1 MRHTVVILSA
11 AATAAA
17 LGLGGCAQSRDPESA
32 GTTATVETSPAP
44 SVGLAPPGPP
54 ARGGPPLPAPAAL
67 TDVMGRLADP
77 ALPGDQKVVLIEN
90 GTADEAAGLDR
101 FAAALRDN
109 GALPLTFEVR
119 DMAWSQADPGNVVAT
134 VVVRTSNPQT
144 GEFTY
149 PMEFAP
155 AEESWQ
161 LTRRT
166 ADLLLELDG
175 DPASPPPAAPPGTPP
190 AAPPPPGSPPPP
202 PGSPPA
208 PPAPTPPPPAPP
220 SPTPTP

>member
-17 LGLGGCAQSRDPESA
+17 LGLGGCAQSGDPEST

-67 TDVMGRLADP
+67 TEVMGRLADP
-77 ALPGDQKVVLIEN
+77 ALPGDQKIVLIEN

-101 FAAALRDN
+101 FATALRDN

-144 GEFTY
+144 GEFTF

-155 AEESWQ
+155 ADESWQ

-175 DPASPPPAAPPGTPP
+175 EPGAPPP
-190 AAPPPPGSPPPP
+190 APPPPPEPGPPAPNP
-202 PGSPPA
+202 EPGPPA
-208 PPAPTPPPPAPP
+208 PPAPAPPSP

>member
-1 MRHTVVILSA
+1 
-11 AATAAA
+11 
-17 LGLGGCAQSRDPESA
+17 
-32 GTTATVETSPAP
+32 
-44 SVGLAPPGPP
+44 
-54 ARGGPPLPAPAAL
+54 
-67 TDVMGRLADP
+67 MGRLADP
-77 ALPGDQKVVLIEN
+77 ALPGDQKIVLIEN

-101 FAAALRDN
+101 FATALRDN

-144 GEFTY
+144 GEFTF

-155 AEESWQ
+155 ADESWQ

-175 DPASPPPAAPPGTPP
+175 APGAAPPSPQPPPDPGPPAPNPAPGPP
-190 AAPPPPGSPPPP
+190 AAPPPP
-202 PGSPPA
+202 A
-208 PPAPTPPPPAPP
+208 PAPP

>member
-1 MRHTVVILSA
+1 MRHTVAILSA

-17 LGLGGCAQSRDPESA
+17 LGLGGCAQSGDPESA

-67 TDVMGRLADP
+67 TEVMGRLADP
-77 ALPGDQKVVLIEN
+77 ALPGDQKIVLIEN

-101 FAAALRDN
+101 FATALRDN

-144 GEFTY
+144 GEFTF

-155 AEESWQ
+155 ADESWQ

-175 DPASPPPAAPPGTPP
+175 EPGAPPPAPPPEPGPP
-190 AAPPPPGSPPPP
+190 APNPDPG
-202 PGSPPA
+202 PPA
-208 PPAPTPPPPAPP
+208 PPAPAPP
-220 SPTPTP
+220 SPTPTPTP

>member
-1 MRHTVVILSA
+1 MRHTVAILSA

-17 LGLGGCAQSRDPESA
+17 LGLGGCAQSGDPESA

-67 TDVMGRLADP
+67 TEVMGRLADP

-101 FAAALRDN
+101 FATALRDN

-144 GEFTY
+144 GEFTF

-155 AEESWQ
+155 ADESWQ

-175 DPASPPPAAPPGTPP
+175 EPGAPPP
-190 AAPPPPGSPPPP
+190 APPPPPEPGPPAPNP
-202 PGSPPA
+202 EPGPPA
-208 PPAPTPPPPAPP
+208 PPAPAPP
-220 SPTPTP
+220 SPTPTPTP

>member
-17 LGLGGCAQSRDPESA
+17 LGLGGCAQSGDPESA

-67 TDVMGRLADP
+67 TEVMGRLADP

-101 FAAALRDN
+101 FATALRDN

-144 GEFTY
+144 GEFTF

-155 AEESWQ
+155 ADESWQ

-175 DPASPPPAAPPGTPP
+175 EPGAPPP
-190 AAPPPPGSPPPP
+190 APPPPPEPGPPAPNP
-202 PGSPPA
+202 EPGPPA
-208 PPAPTPPPPAPP
+208 PPAPAPPSP

>member
-1 MRHTVVILSA
+1 VRHTVAILSA

-17 LGLGGCAQSRDPESA
+17 LGLGGCAQSGDPESA

-67 TDVMGRLADP
+67 TEVMGRLADP
-77 ALPGDQKVVLIEN
+77 ALPGDQKIVLIEN

-101 FAAALRDN
+101 FATALRDN

-144 GEFTY
+144 GEFTF

-155 AEESWQ
+155 ADESWQ

-175 DPASPPPAAPPGTPP
+175 EPGAPPPAPPPEPGPP
-190 AAPPPPGSPPPP
+190 APNPEPG
-202 PGSPPA
+202 PPA
-208 PPAPTPPPPAPP
+208 PPAPAPP
-220 SPTPTP
+220 SPTPTPTP

>member
-1 MRHTVVILSA
+1 MRHTVAILSA

-17 LGLGGCAQSRDPESA
+17 LGLGGCARSGDPESA

-44 SVGLAPPGPP
+44 SVGLAPPAPP

-77 ALPGDQKVVLIEN
+77 ALSGDQKIVLIEN

-101 FAAALRDN
+101 FATALRDN

-144 GEFTY
+144 GEFTF

-155 AEESWQ
+155 ADESWQ

-175 DPASPPPAAPPGTPP
+175 DPAGPPP
-190 AAPPPPGSPPPP
+190 APPPPPEPGPPAPNPAPGPPAPPPP
-202 PGSPPA
+202 PA
-208 PPAPTPPPPAPP
+208 PAPP

>member
-17 LGLGGCAQSRDPESA
+17 LGLGGCAQSGDPEST

-101 FAAALRDN
+101 FATALRDN

-144 GEFTY
+144 GEFTF

-155 AEESWQ
+155 ADESWQ

-175 DPASPPPAAPPGTPP
+175 EPGAPPP
-190 AAPPPPGSPPPP
+190 APPPPPEPGPPAPNP
-202 PGSPPA
+202 EPGPPA
-208 PPAPTPPPPAPP
+208 PPAPAPPSP

>member
-1 MRHTVVILSA
+1 MRHTVAILSA

-17 LGLGGCAQSRDPESA
+17 LGLGACAQSGDPEST

-77 ALPGDQKVVLIEN
+77 ALPGDQKIVLIEN

-101 FAAALRDN
+101 FATALRDN

-175 DPASPPPAAPPGTPP
+175 EPGAPPP
-190 AAPPPPGSPPPP
+190 APPPPPEPGPPAPNP
-202 PGSPPA
+202 EPGPPA
-208 PPAPTPPPPAPP
+208 PPAPAPPSP

>member
-1 MRHTVVILSA
+1 
-11 AATAAA
+11 
-17 LGLGGCAQSRDPESA
+17 
-32 GTTATVETSPAP
+32 
-44 SVGLAPPGPP
+44 
-54 ARGGPPLPAPAAL
+54 
-67 TDVMGRLADP
+67 MGRLADP

-144 GEFTY
+144 GEFTF

-155 AEESWQ
+155 ADESWQ

-175 DPASPPPAAPPGTPP
+175 EPGAPPP
-190 AAPPPPGSPPPP
+190 APPPPPEPGPPAPNP
-202 PGSPPA
+202 EPGPPA
-208 PPAPTPPPPAPP
+208 PPAPAPPSP

>member
-1 MRHTVVILSA
+1 MRHTVAILSA
-11 AATAAA
+11 AAAAAA
-17 LGLGGCAQSRDPESA
+17 LGLGGCAPSGDPESA

-44 SVGLAPPGPP
+44 SVGLAPPAPP

-67 TDVMGRLADP
+67 TEVMGRLADP
-77 ALPGDQKVVLIEN
+77 ALPGDQKIVLIEN

-101 FAAALRDN
+101 FATALRDN

-144 GEFTY
+144 GEFTF

-155 AEESWQ
+155 ADESWQ

-175 DPASPPPAAPPGTPP
+175 DPGAPPPTPQPPPEPGPPAPNPAPGPP
-190 AAPPPPGSPPPP
+190 AAPPPP
-202 PGSPPA
+202 A
-208 PPAPTPPPPAPP
+208 PAPP

>member
-1 MRHTVVILSA
+1 MRHTVAILSA

-17 LGLGGCAQSRDPESA
+17 LGLGGCAQSGDPESA

-77 ALPGDQKVVLIEN
+77 ALPGDQKIVLIEN

-101 FAAALRDN
+101 FATALRDN

-144 GEFTY
+144 GEFTF

-155 AEESWQ
+155 ADESWQ

-175 DPASPPPAAPPGTPP
+175 EPGAPPP
-190 AAPPPPGSPPPP
+190 APPPPPEPGPPAPNP
-202 PGSPPA
+202 EPGPPA
-208 PPAPTPPPPAPP
+208 PPAPAPPSP

>member
-17 LGLGGCAQSRDPESA
+17 LGLGGCAQSGDPESA

-77 ALPGDQKVVLIEN
+77 ALPGDQKIVLIEN

-101 FAAALRDN
+101 FATALRDN

-144 GEFTY
+144 GEFTF

-155 AEESWQ
+155 ADESWQ

-175 DPASPPPAAPPGTPP
+175 DPGAPPPAPPPPPDPGPPAPNPAPGPP
-190 AAPPPPGSPPPP
+190 AAPPPP
-202 PGSPPA
+202 A
-208 PPAPTPPPPAPP
+208 PAPP

>member
-1 MRHTVVILSA
+1 MRHTVAILSA

-17 LGLGGCAQSRDPESA
+17 LGLGGCAQSGDPESA

-77 ALPGDQKVVLIEN
+77 ALPGDQKIVLIEN

-101 FAAALRDN
+101 FATALRDN

-155 AEESWQ
+155 ADESWQ

-175 DPASPPPAAPPGTPP
+175 EPGAPPPAPPPEPGPP
-190 AAPPPPGSPPPP
+190 APNPEPG
-202 PGSPPA
+202 PPA
-208 PPAPTPPPPAPP
+208 PPAPAPP
-220 SPTPTP
+220 SPTPTPTP

>member
-17 LGLGGCAQSRDPESA
+17 LGLGGCAQSGDPEST

-77 ALPGDQKVVLIEN
+77 ALPGDQKIVLIEN

-101 FAAALRDN
+101 FATALRDN

-155 AEESWQ
+155 ADESWQ

-175 DPASPPPAAPPGTPP
+175 EPGAPPP
-190 AAPPPPGSPPPP
+190 APPPPPEPGPPAPNP
-202 PGSPPA
+202 EPGPPA
-208 PPAPTPPPPAPP
+208 PPAPAPPSP

>member
-1 MRHTVVILSA
+1 MRHTVAILSA

-17 LGLGGCAQSRDPESA
+17 LGLGGCAQSGDPESA

-67 TDVMGRLADP
+67 TEVMGRLADP

-101 FAAALRDN
+101 FATALRDN

-144 GEFTY
+144 GEFTF

-155 AEESWQ
+155 ADESWQ

-175 DPASPPPAAPPGTPP
+175 EPGAPPP
-190 AAPPPPGSPPPP
+190 APPPPPEPGPPAPNP
-202 PGSPPA
+202 EPGPPA
-208 PPAPTPPPPAPP
+208 PPAPAPPSP

>member
-1 MRHTVVILSA
+1 MRHTVAILSA

-17 LGLGGCAQSRDPESA
+17 LGLGGCAQSGDPEST

-67 TDVMGRLADP
+67 TEVMGRLADP

-101 FAAALRDN
+101 FATALRDN

-144 GEFTY
+144 GEFTF

-155 AEESWQ
+155 ADESWQ

-175 DPASPPPAAPPGTPP
+175 EPGAPPP
-190 AAPPPPGSPPPP
+190 APPPPPEPGPPAPNP
-202 PGSPPA
+202 EPGPPA
-208 PPAPTPPPPAPP
+208 PPAPAPPSP

>member
-1 MRHTVVILSA
+1 MRHTVAILSA

-17 LGLGGCAQSRDPESA
+17 LGLGGCAQSGDPESA

-67 TDVMGRLADP
+67 TEVMGRLADP
-77 ALPGDQKVVLIEN
+77 ALPGDQKIVLIEN

-101 FAAALRDN
+101 FATALRDN

-144 GEFTY
+144 GEFTF

-155 AEESWQ
+155 ADESWQ

-175 DPASPPPAAPPGTPP
+175 EPGAPPP
-190 AAPPPPGSPPPP
+190 APPPPPE
-202 PGSPPA
+202 PGPPA
-208 PPAPTPPPPAPP
+208 PPAPAPP
-220 SPTPTP
+220 SPTPTPTP

>member
-1 MRHTVVILSA
+1 MRHTVAILSA

-17 LGLGGCAQSRDPESA
+17 LGLGGCAQSGDPESA

-67 TDVMGRLADP
+67 TEVMGRLADP
-77 ALPGDQKVVLIEN
+77 ALPGDQKIVLIEN

-101 FAAALRDN
+101 FATALRDN

-144 GEFTY
+144 GEFTF

-155 AEESWQ
+155 ADESWQ

-175 DPASPPPAAPPGTPP
+175 EPGAPPPAPPPEPGPP
-190 AAPPPPGSPPPP
+190 APNPEPG
-202 PGSPPA
+202 PPA
-208 PPAPTPPPPAPP
+208 PPAPAPP
-220 SPTPTP
+220 SPTPTPTP

>member
-1 MRHTVVILSA
+1 MRHTVAILSA

-17 LGLGGCAQSRDPESA
+17 LGLGGCAQSGDPESA

-101 FAAALRDN
+101 FATALRDN

-144 GEFTY
+144 GEFTF

-155 AEESWQ
+155 ADESWQ

-175 DPASPPPAAPPGTPP
+175 EPGAPPPAPPPEPGPP
-190 AAPPPPGSPPPP
+190 APNPEPG
-202 PGSPPA
+202 PPA
-208 PPAPTPPPPAPP
+208 PPAPAPP
-220 SPTPTP
+220 SPTPTPTP

>member
-1 MRHTVVILSA
+1 MRHTVAILSA

-17 LGLGGCAQSRDPESA
+17 LGLGGCAQSGDPESA

-77 ALPGDQKVVLIEN
+77 ALPGDQKIVLIEN

-101 FAAALRDN
+101 FATALRDN

-144 GEFTY
+144 GEFTF

-155 AEESWQ
+155 ADESWQ

-175 DPASPPPAAPPGTPP
+175 EPGAPPPAPPPEPGPP
-190 AAPPPPGSPPPP
+190 APNPEPG
-202 PGSPPA
+202 PPA
-208 PPAPTPPPPAPP
+208 PPAPAPP
-220 SPTPTP
+220 SPTPTPTP

>member
-1 MRHTVVILSA
+1 MRHTVAILSA

-17 LGLGGCAQSRDPESA
+17 LGLGGCAQSGDPESA

-101 FAAALRDN
+101 FATALRDN

-144 GEFTY
+144 GEFTF

-155 AEESWQ
+155 ADESWQ

-175 DPASPPPAAPPGTPP
+175 EPGAPPP
-190 AAPPPPGSPPPP
+190 APPPPPEPGPPAPNP
-202 PGSPPA
+202 EPGPPA
-208 PPAPTPPPPAPP
+208 PPAPAPPSP

>member
-1 MRHTVVILSA
+1 M
-11 AATAAA
+11 
-17 LGLGGCAQSRDPESA
+17 
-32 GTTATVETSPAP
+32 
-44 SVGLAPPGPP
+44 APPAPP

-67 TDVMGRLADP
+67 TDVLGRLSDP
-77 ALPGDQKVVLIEN
+77 ALPVDQKITLIEN

-109 GALPLTFEVR
+109 GALPLGFEVR
-119 DMAWSQADPGNVVAT
+119 DLAWSQTDPGNVVAT
-134 VVVRTSNPQT
+134 VVIRTANPQT

-155 AEESWQ
+155 AAEGAWQ

-175 DPASPPPAAPPGTPP
+175 DEPAPAPAPP
-190 AAPPPPGSPPPP
+190 
-202 PGSPPA
+202 PPA
-208 PPAPTPPPPAPP
+208 PPAPPPTPPR
-220 SPTPTP
+220 

>member
-1 MRHTVVILSA
+1 MRHTVAILSA

-17 LGLGGCAQSRDPESA
+17 LGLGGCAQSGDPESA

-67 TDVMGRLADP
+67 TEVMGRLADP
-77 ALPGDQKVVLIEN
+77 ALPGDQKIVLIEN

-101 FAAALRDN
+101 FATALRDN

-144 GEFTY
+144 GEFTF

-155 AEESWQ
+155 ADESWQ

-175 DPASPPPAAPPGTPP
+175 EPGAPPP
-190 AAPPPPGSPPPP
+190 APPPPPEPGPPAPNP
-202 PGSPPA
+202 EPGPPA
-208 PPAPTPPPPAPP
+208 PPAPAPP
-220 SPTPTP
+220 SPTPTPTP

>member
-1 MRHTVVILSA
+1 MRHTVAILSA

-17 LGLGGCAQSRDPESA
+17 LGLGGCAQSGDPEST

-101 FAAALRDN
+101 FATALRDN

-144 GEFTY
+144 GEFTF

-155 AEESWQ
+155 ADESWQ

-175 DPASPPPAAPPGTPP
+175 EPGAPPP
-190 AAPPPPGSPPPP
+190 APPPPPEPGPPAPNP
-202 PGSPPA
+202 EPGPPA
-208 PPAPTPPPPAPP
+208 PPAPAPPSP

>member
-1 MRHTVVILSA
+1 MRHTVAILSA

-17 LGLGGCAQSRDPESA
+17 LGLGGCAQSGDPESA

-67 TDVMGRLADP
+67 TEVMGRLADP
-77 ALPGDQKVVLIEN
+77 ALPGDQKIVLIEN

-101 FAAALRDN
+101 FATALRDN

-144 GEFTY
+144 GEFTF

-155 AEESWQ
+155 ADESWQ

-175 DPASPPPAAPPGTPP
+175 EPGAPPP
-190 AAPPPPGSPPPP
+190 APPPPPEPGPPAPNP
-202 PGSPPA
+202 EPGPPA
-208 PPAPTPPPPAPP
+208 PPAPAPPSP

>member
-1 MRHTVVILSA
+1 MRHTVAILSA

-17 LGLGGCAQSRDPESA
+17 LGLGGCAQSGDPESA

-101 FAAALRDN
+101 FATALRDN

-175 DPASPPPAAPPGTPP
+175 DPGAPPPAPPPPPDPGPPAPNPAPGPP
-190 AAPPPPGSPPPP
+190 AAPPPP
-202 PGSPPA
+202 A
-208 PPAPTPPPPAPP
+208 PAPP